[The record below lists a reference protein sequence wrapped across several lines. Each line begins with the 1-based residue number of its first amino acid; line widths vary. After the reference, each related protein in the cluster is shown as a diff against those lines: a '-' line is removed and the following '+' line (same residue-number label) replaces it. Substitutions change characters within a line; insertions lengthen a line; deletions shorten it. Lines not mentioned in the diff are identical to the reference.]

1 MEYEKFQQALKL
13 LEEQNTRLQSLFS
26 DQPEWIL
33 EAVRESAI
41 QRFETCWDCLWK
53 MLRRYLMEE
62 VGLPQV
68 PNGPKPVLRMAGEND
83 LLPSSTE
90 QWLQYARARIDT
102 AHDYSGEKAQDALE
116 IMGDFIDDAIDLY
129 QTMSGESWE

>member
-1 MEYEKFQQALKL
+1 MEYQKFQQALKL
-13 LEEQNTRLQSLFS
+13 LEEQNTRLQSLFD

-62 VGLPQV
+62 IGLPQV
-68 PNGPKPVLRMAGEND
+68 PNGPKPVLRMAGENN
-83 LLPSSTE
+83 LLPSSIE
-90 QWLQYARARIDT
+90 QWLQYAGARIDT